1 MERVLVTGANG
12 YIGRKVVD
20 ALLALGYKVTA
31 TDFKCDQINPKAD
44 CVEIDL
50 FNNNANL

>member
-31 TDFKCDQINPKAD
+31 TDFICDQINPKAD
-44 CVEIDL
+44 RVEIDL